1 MNKILLF
8 AILGACA
15 APVWATDPAHC
26 DSKPFTLN
34 KPAPAA
40 QKPSV
45 QPKLADATP
54 AKPAKKATPPAKPQ
68 PKPRLLANCKHP
80 EKAGG

>member
-1 MNKILLF
+1 MHKILLV
-8 AILGACA
+8 ALLGASA
-15 APVWATDPAHC
+15 TPAWAIDPAHC
-26 DSKPFTLN
+26 DAKPFTLG

-40 QKPSV
+40 KAPA

-54 AKPAKKATPPAKPQ
+54 VKPVKKATPPAKPQ

-80 EKAGG
+80 EKKGG